1 VPSVI
6 LALDYR
12 EGSRRVGKVR
22 GTDLEREITK
32 IVRVTGHGNLENKG
46 WRVVRIFDIV
56 VSREK
61 FPSPPCPYNSTTATT
76 IATLAVVQA
85 KLTVDLGYL

>member
-1 VPSVI
+1 MIELRGVAVAMATRILFTRERKEVSVI

-12 EGSRRVGKVR
+12 EGSRRVGKVH

-61 FPSPPCPYNSTTATT
+61 FSSPPCP
-76 IATLAVVQA
+76 
-85 KLTVDLGYL
+85 